1 MPVRTKLPVVSPE
14 TGEILELDAIVYLY
28 GERQRPKDRNFTK
41 VFHAFLDD
49 VFRDREVMAG
59 PFRLVAY
66 IMAEKLDRDRLDFNL
81 TAQEAMAKLGITRQT
96 FYRWLSILLRK
107 GYLKRISATYYVL
120 RPYTA
125 IIGKMANID
134 YFEEG

>member
-1 MPVRTKLPVVSPE
+1 MPVRTKLPIVSPE

-28 GERQRPKDRNFTK
+28 GESRRGDRDFIK
-41 VFHAFLDD
+41 VFHAFLDS

-59 PFRLVAY
+59 PFRLMAY
-66 IMAEKLDRDRLDFNL
+66 ILSEKLYKDRLDFNL
-81 TAQEAMAKLGITRQT
+81 TAQEAVDKLGITRQT
-96 FYRWLSILLRK
+96 FYRWLSVLLRK
-107 GYLKRISATYYVL
+107 GYLRRISATYYAL

-125 IIGKMANID
+125 IVGRMANID

>member
-1 MPVRTKLPVVSPE
+1 MPVRTKLPIVSPE

-28 GERQRPKDRNFTK
+28 GESRKPKDKGFVK
-41 VFHAFLDD
+41 VFHAFLDS
-49 VFRDREVMAG
+49 VFRDKEVMAG
-59 PFRLVAY
+59 PFRLIAY
-66 IMAEKLDRDRLDFNL
+66 IMSEKLDRDRLDFNL
-81 TAQEAMAKLGITRQT
+81 TAQEATAKLGITRQT

-107 GYLKRISATYYVL
+107 GYLRRISATYYTL

-125 IIGKMANID
+125 IVGKMANID